1 MTEKSL
7 LILRYIY
14 IIFYPILLYG
24 VEIRLK
30 DKKILSLLVVIF
42 LICSGVSF
50 FIGLKFENILLPSE
64 KEEKTLE
71 PHENIISLKRKI
83 YFSQPQLVEYKGYFE
98 VKAEGAASYLMNI
111 GEPMLPVYTTVFTFP
126 WGTRIVNITYNHSK
140 VKTIEISKEILFNP
154 GFMLTN
160 MGKTIIKGGK
170 NNFVYNNDKLY
181 PQEWWGHHIGNGI
194 LNRSQTVFLSLY
206 SYPVRYS
213 PAKNTLYY
221 IENAEITI
229 WYKKTNISFTPKTQE
244 YDMLIIA
251 PSDFS
256 SSIKPL
262 VDHKKKIGIRS
273 KIVTVEE
280 IYNGTYFSAKGRD
293 KPEKIKYFIKN
304 AVENWGVSY
313 VLLVGDK
320 DKLPVR
326 YRHIMIMSSPNLTV
340 SQLTK
345 PIATDLYYAD
355 IYDANGGF
363 CSWDANHNDIYG
375 EYNWEWNSDKVDFY
389 PNVYLSRLPC
399 KDKKEVS
406 TVVAKI
412 IKYERNTYNKRW
424 FNNLIIC
431 AGDTHPLRNLVQ
443 FIFLLLPGIKW
454 KDIAVKEGEYIGDRI
469 AENLTSFNI
478 KKLYASQY
486 FPWRGR
492 KPLTKRNIKRE
503 IENGAGFVLFTGHG
517 SIDRWVTYKPL
528 SLLWRPLLYGY
539 TSKDVLSL
547 KNKDKLPI
555 VIIDACLCGAFD
567 QGDCLAWDFV
577 RSDNGGAVASFAY
590 VTYSL
595 MYFLR
600 DYVLYDFNGYID
612 MQFFKSY
619 MEGKDV
625 AGELLVD
632 ILTAYLNNHPYLSSM
647 SYHQI
652 EGLELFGDPTLKIGG
667 YPS

>member
-1 MTEKSL
+1 M
-7 LILRYIY
+7 
-14 IIFYPILLYG
+14 
-24 VEIRLK
+24 LK
-30 DKKILSLLVVIF
+30 DKKILSLFVVTI
-42 LICSGVSF
+42 LICSSVSF
-50 FIGLKFENILLPSE
+50 FIGLKFENILSPSE
-64 KEEKTLE
+64 KGKETLE
-71 PHENIISLKRKI
+71 PHENIMSLKRKI
-83 YFSQPQLVEYKGYFE
+83 HFSQPQLVEHKGYFE
-98 VKAEGAASYLMNI
+98 VKAKGAASYLMDI
-111 GEPMLPVYTTVFTFP
+111 GKPILPVYITVFTFP
-126 WGTRIVNITYNHSK
+126 LGTKIVNITYNHSK
-140 VKTIEISKEILFNP
+140 VKTIKISKEVIFNP
-154 GFMLTN
+154 GFMLTD
-160 MGKTIIKGGK
+160 MRKTVIKGSK
-170 NNFVYNNDKLY
+170 DNSVYNSDKLY
-181 PQEWWGHHIGNGI
+181 PQEWWEYRIGSGI
-194 LNRSQTVFLSLY
+194 LNHNQTVFLSLH

-229 WYKKTNISFTPKTQE
+229 RYKRTNISFIPKTRE
-244 YDMLIIA
+244 YDLLIIA
-251 PSDFS
+251 PSNFS
-256 SSIKPL
+256 SSLKPL

-280 IYNGTYFSAKGRD
+280 IYNGTYFLAKGRD
-293 KPEKIKYFIKN
+293 RAEKIKYFIKD

-326 YRHIMIMSSPNLTV
+326 YGHIMTMRGANLTDP
-340 SQLTK
+340 QLTI
-345 PIATDLYYAD
+345 PVATDLYYAD
-355 IYDANGGF
+355 IYDANGSF
-363 CSWDANHNDIYG
+363 CSWDANHNGIYG

-389 PNVYLSRLPC
+389 PNVYLGRLPC

-412 IKYERNTYNKRW
+412 IRYERNTYNKRW

-431 AGDTHPLRNLVQ
+431 AGDTQPLRKLAQ
-443 FIFLLLPGIKW
+443 FILLLLPGIKW
-454 KDIAVKEGEYIGDRI
+454 EDITVKEGEYLGDRI
-469 AENLTSFNI
+469 AENLTGFHV
-478 KKLYASQY
+478 KKLYASCY
-486 FPWRGR
+486 FSWGDR

-517 SIDRWVTYKPL
+517 TVDRWGTYKPF
-528 SLLWRPLLYGY
+528 SLLFRPLLQGY
-539 TSKDVLSL
+539 TSKDVLNL

-577 RSDNGGAVASFAY
+577 RLEDGGAVVSFAY

-595 MYFLR
+595 TYPLR
-600 DYVLYDFNGYID
+600 DYVLYDFGGYID

-619 MEGKDV
+619 MEGKDI

-632 ILTAYLNNHPYLSSM
+632 ILTIYLNNHPYLLSM
-647 SYHQI
+647 NYHQI

>member
-1 MTEKSL
+1 MVKIRSKNKKIPSL
-7 LILRYIY
+7 LIIVL
-14 IIFYPILLYG
+14 
-24 VEIRLK
+24 
-30 DKKILSLLVVIF
+30 

-50 FIGLKFENILLPSE
+50 FIGLKFESILSPSG

-71 PHENIISLKRKI
+71 VHENIISLKRKI
-83 YFSQPQLVEYKGYFE
+83 YFSQPQLVKHKGYFE
-98 VKAEGAASYLMNI
+98 VKAKGAASYLMDI
-111 GEPMLPVYTTVFTFP
+111 GKPILPVYITVFTFP
-126 WGTRIVNITYNHSK
+126 LGTKIVNITYNHSK
-140 VKTIEISKEILFNP
+140 VKTIKISKEVIFNP
-154 GFMLTN
+154 GFMLTD
-160 MGKTIIKGGK
+160 MRKTVIKGSK
-170 NNFVYNNDKLY
+170 DNSVYNSDKLY
-181 PQEWWGHHIGNGI
+181 PQKWWEYRIGSGI
-194 LNRSQTVFLSLY
+194 LNHNQTVFLSLH

-229 WYKKTNISFTPKTQE
+229 RYKRTNISFIPKTRE
-244 YDMLIIA
+244 YDLLIIA
-251 PSDFS
+251 PSNFS
-256 SSIKPL
+256 SSLKPL

-293 KPEKIKYFIKN
+293 RAEKIKYFIKD

-320 DKLPVR
+320 DKIPVR
-326 YRHIMIMSSPNLTV
+326 YRHIMFMWSPYLIDPKV
-340 SQLTK
+340 TK

-355 IYDANGGF
+355 IYDANGSF
-363 CSWDANHNDIYG
+363 CSWDANHNGIYG

-389 PNVYLSRLPC
+389 PNVYLGRLPC

-412 IKYERNTYNKRW
+412 IRYERNTYNKRW

-431 AGDTHPLRNLVQ
+431 AGDSFPLRNLRLL
-443 FIFLLLPGIKW
+443 IALLLPGINW
-454 KDIAVKEGEYIGDRI
+454 KDITVREGEYVGDRI
-469 AENLTSFNI
+469 AENLTGFHV

-486 FPWRGR
+486 LPWGDR
-492 KPLTKRNIKRE
+492 KPLTKRNIKKE

-517 SIDRWVTYKPL
+517 SIDRWGTYKPL
-528 SLLWRPLLYGY
+528 FPLLRPLLHGY

-547 KNKDKLPI
+547 RNKDKLPI
-555 VIIDACLCGAFD
+555 VIIDGCLCGAFD
-567 QGDCLAWDFV
+567 QGDCLAWEFV
-577 RSDNGGAVASFAY
+577 RSENGGAVASFAY
-590 VTYSL
+590 VTYSVIH
-595 MYFLR
+595 FLR
-600 DYVLYDFNGYID
+600 DYVLYDFSGYID

-632 ILTAYLNNHPYLSSM
+632 VLTAYLNNHPYLSSK
-647 SYHQI
+647 SYNEI

-667 YPS
+667 YPC